1 MIFFHTHNMYIF
13 SKNMSHDCKTVFFF
27 LKTSGHFSMTNVDSI
42 VDLSLSKMIKV
53 FLYLKTEN
61 IWQVF
66 KNNFNK

>member
-1 MIFFHTHNMYIF
+1 MIAKQY
-13 SKNMSHDCKTVFFF
+13 FFF
-27 LKTSGHFSMTNVDSI
+27 VKTSGHFSMTNVDSI